1 MTKTMFK
8 TMSVTATA
16 MLAAVILVPTT
27 GSAGSADAAP
37 CGAPV
42 DKYQRYIDAN
52 STRNGQPQGAET
64 RHASE
69 LCRKGDASGIP
80 GLEKALESARI
91 PLPSRG

>member
-16 MLAAVILVPTT
+16 MLAAVILLPAT
-27 GSAGSADAAP
+27 GSASSTDAAY
-37 CGAPV
+37 CGALV
-42 DKYQRYIDAN
+42 EKYDRYIDSN
-52 STRNGQPQGAET
+52 STRNRLPQGVET
-64 RHASE
+64 RHAAE
-69 LCRKGDASGIP
+69 LCRNGDARGIP